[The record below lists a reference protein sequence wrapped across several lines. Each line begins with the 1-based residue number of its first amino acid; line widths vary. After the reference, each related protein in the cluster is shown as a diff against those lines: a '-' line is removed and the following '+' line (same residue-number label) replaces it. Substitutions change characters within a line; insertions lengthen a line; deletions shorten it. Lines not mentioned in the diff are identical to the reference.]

1 MRFFTIIASQKERKK
16 ERKKKMNKFNLQSK
30 RLERQLSQEEIA
42 DLLGMTQSTYSRK
55 EKGII
60 KITKAEW
67 AKIAEVLQVE
77 KDEIYEPA
85 ISEKKINVILQTQ
98 YRLVPSYLQQQMDS
112 LKKENV
118 ELKEKL
124 RNLEN
129 G

>member
-1 MRFFTIIASQKERKK
+1 
-16 ERKKKMNKFNLQSK
+16 MNKFNLQSK